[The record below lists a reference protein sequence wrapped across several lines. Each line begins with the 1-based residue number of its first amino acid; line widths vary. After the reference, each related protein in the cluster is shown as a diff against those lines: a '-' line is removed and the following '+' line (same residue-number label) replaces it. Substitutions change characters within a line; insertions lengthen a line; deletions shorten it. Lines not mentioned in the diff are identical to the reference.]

1 MDRDAASREFR
12 LVAPG
17 SDRGF
22 TRRLEETQPSQ
33 ERAGRLALFRANSP
47 LDFGHVDATRPQEVT
62 IGKEVEEAVR
72 HGSVATHVSD
82 EHGRIE

>member
-17 SDRGF
+17 SDRGL
-22 TRRLEETQPSQ
+22 TRRLEETQSSQ
-33 ERAGRLALFRANSP
+33 ERAGRLAVFRPNSP